1 MANRIGYQNYYSGRP
16 RNPQFD
22 TIETPVPVIADVPVG
37 GITGQVLAKNSNTD
51 MDLKWVTPE
60 VPEVVEIPAEEESFE
75 MFVAGELAVGTDKYG
90 FTAPFDMTI
99 KEIQVAVATAPTGA
113 SAIFDINNNGT
124 TIYTTQDNRPTLIAE
139 ADSVTA
145 VLPDEVEVVKGD
157 LITLDIDQVGSTET
171 GETLMV
177 TILCEVTRAP
187 A

>member
-1 MANRIGYQNYYSGRP
+1 MANRINYPGQFSAGVRFIKPDDAEKHVPIGGR
-16 RNPQFD
+16 
-22 TIETPVPVIADVPVG
+22 A
-37 GITGQVLAKNSNTD
+37 GQILAKKSASELD
-51 MDLKWVTPE
+51 VEWIDPVVIPE
-60 VPEVVEIPAEEESFE
+60 APAEEESFE
-75 MFVAGELAVGTDKYG
+75 MFVAGELVIGTDKYG

-124 TIYTTQDNRPTLIAE
+124 TIYTTQENRPTLIAE
-139 ADSVTA
+139 AASVTA

-177 TILCEVTRAP
+177 TILCEVTREP